1 MAKLRYQIR
10 DNPAGNP
17 ESGVTVTVKTAAGA
31 TLGTPSTD
39 SNGLATYEQDGS
51 PGPMVATA
59 TVSGRTL
66 ARDGRSLDQ
75 LGTWYANDALVF
87 WRTLG
92 NGVVPGYNDPDTT
105 AGDMAVSPGTGL
117 QVSVATG
124 ATLIDGHLYRCTA
137 ATALSLD
144 SNSSGSTRYDRV
156 VVRFTREGQATEG
169 ACVLAILKGTP
180 GAGDAPSLTKS
191 SSTFEVSLGKVRV
204 VDSAA
209 SFVSG
214 DITDERYA
222 TALKQAYVPVNPNA
236 FADASASYQAGDIF
250 YIDNAGKWAR
260 LAKGTDAQILQL
272 SSGLPAWATRTFTVT
287 VQEGDVTVDANVSTL
302 DFDASDFDVTS
313 SPSGEANI
321 ALAYGTSAGTPAEG
335 NHTHSGVYAP
345 ASHTH
350 TLSAVTDVTASA
362 AELNVLDGITASTT
376 ELNYVDGVTSN
387 IQTQLDSKGTGTGN
401 VTGQASSV
409 DSEVA
414 LFSGT
419 GGKTIKRASLTAG
432 IVKSTSGILSAAGA
446 SDLPTGIDAAKIG
459 GGTVSNTE
467 FGYLDGVTSAIQT
480 QFAGKSSTSHTHTV
494 TAPIT
499 GKAVVDHT
507 AQSIGTTSTTWGNF
521 NLGPLVSG
529 VVYDVEA
536 HASVA
541 ANASSTGFITCQ
553 VRIEAGGTV
562 VDGMDTG
569 TENGERTLEAHDF
582 KSVTGTGA
590 TINIA
595 GRAVSSSGTGS
606 VNSGVVWAKAT
617 PRLIP
622 AS

>member
-1 MAKLRYQIR
+1 MAKVKYQIR

-17 ESGVTVTVKTAAGA
+17 QSGITVTVETAAGDS
-31 TLGTPSTD
+31 LDTPSTD

-75 LGTWYANDALVF
+75 LGTWYANDAPVF
-87 WRTLG
+87 WRALG
-92 NGVVPGYNDPDTT
+92 NGVIPGYNDPATA
-105 AGDMAVSPGTGL
+105 AGDMAVSPGTGR
-117 QVSVATG
+117 QISVATG
-124 ATLIDGHLYRCTA
+124 ALVIDGHVYRCTS
-137 ATALSLD
+137 ATAISID
-144 SNSSGSTRYDRV
+144 ANSSGSTRYDRV
-156 VVRFTREGQATEG
+156 IVRFTREGQATEG

-180 GAGDAPSLTKS
+180 GAGDAPALTKS

-222 TALKQAYVPVNPNA
+222 TSLKQAYVPTNPNA
-236 FADASASYQAGDIF
+236 FADASASYQAGDTF
-250 YIDNAGKWAR
+250 YIDSAGKWAR
-260 LAKGTDAQILQL
+260 LAKGTDGQILQL
-272 SSGLPAWATRTFTVT
+272 ASGVPSWATKTFTMI

-302 DFDASDFDVTS
+302 DFDATAFNITS
-313 SPSGEANI
+313 SPSGEANV
-321 ALAYGTSAGTPAEG
+321 AAAFGTGAGAIAEG
-335 NHTHSGVYAP
+335 NHTHAGVYAP
-345 ASHTH
+345 VSHTH
-350 TLSAVTDVTASA
+350 TLANITDVTASA
-362 AELNVLDGITASTT
+362 AEVNVLDGITATTT
-376 ELNYVDGVTSN
+376 ELNYVHGVTSN
-387 IQTQLDSKGTGTGN
+387 IQTQLDSKGTGSGN
-401 VTGQASSV
+401 VVGQASSV

-432 IVKSTSGILSAAGA
+432 IVKSTSGVLSAAGA
-446 SDLPTGIDAAKIG
+446 SDLPSGIPAVRVGVGSVDD
-459 GGTVSNTE
+459 VE
-467 FGYLDGVTSAIQT
+467 LDRLNGVTSNVQT
-480 QFAGKSSTSHTHTV
+480 QLNGKSDTSHTHTL
-494 TAPIT
+494 TAPLT
-499 GKAVVDHT
+499 GKVVVDHT
-507 AQSIGTTSTTWGNF
+507 AQSIGTTSTTWGSF

-541 ANASSTGFITCQ
+541 ANASATGFITSQ
-553 VRIEAGGTV
+553 IRIEAAGTV

-569 TENGERTLEAHDF
+569 TQNGERTLEAHDF

-606 VNSGVVWAKAT
+606 VNSGTVWAKAT
-617 PRLIP
+617 PRLV
-622 AS
+622 S